1 MIEAK
6 ETLNGGVSAS
16 LSLSG
21 VVNNAVEYIVPS
33 LQDKV
38 VTPNEETQTIKA
50 DKNYNGLNEVIVEPI
65 PSDYSQVKGTIELNE
80 NGEHDVAQY
89 EKALV
94 DFKVK
99 LEEQSIS
106 AITTGDLVIE
116 PSKGYDGLGKVVVSK
131 VTSNVD
137 TDIKAENI
145 REGVNIL
152 GVEGTFK
159 GSPILQE
166 KEVVPNKETQ
176 NVIPDD
182 GYNGLSKVIVEPIPS
197 DYINPTGTLSIDEN
211 GAYEVKKYAN
221 VVVDVQNSGTTEETY
236 FATLNKTGTST
247 SPGVW
252 QTIMD
257 VPSNTTITVGQY
269 QFSGCKALVKVPKL
283 NYTNLTN
290 CQYMFY
296 NCSAIKDASN
306 AVNFQKITNA
316 KYMFSSTGF
325 EEIDM
330 STWNVSS
337 VTTMAS
343 MFNNCTYTLKK
354 VNISNWV
361 NSKNTSL
368 SSMFWQCKRLTTL
381 IAENTKISGTCAC
394 NSMFEYCTDLVE
406 LDLSWLYRTGNNTM
420 KLMFNSCTSLQKI
433 DLRNF
438 DLSSVTNS
446 TYYTDAFTSVPTTC
460 EIIVKDDACKTWMAT
475 NFPTMT
481 NVKTIAE
488 LGE

>member
-1 MIEAK
+1 MATTSDYLK
-6 ETLNGGVSAS
+6 
-16 LSLSG
+16 
-21 VVNNAVEYIVPS
+21 
-33 LQDKV
+33 Q
-38 VTPNEETQTIKA
+38 
-50 DKNYNGLNEVIVEPI
+50 LNEDKKALVDNLNSLGVQA
-65 PSDYSQVKGTIELNE
+65 DYSQTFTSLVPKISDSGLAKPTGTIELKT
-80 NGEHDVAQY
+80 NGIHNVAPY
-89 EKALV
+89 ETAKV
-94 DFKVK
+94 EFEVK
-99 LEEQSIS
+99 LEEQSAS
-106 AITTGDLVIE
+106 AVVSGDLVVE
-116 PSKGYDGLGKVVVSK
+116 PSEGYDGLSKVVINK
-131 VTSNVD
+131 VTANID
-137 TDIKAENI
+137 PQIKEENI

-166 KEVVPNKETQ
+166 KEVVPNEETQ

-182 GYNGLSKVIVEPIPS
+182 GYNGLSRVIVEPIPS

-221 VVVDVQNSGTTEETY
+221 VVVDVQSSGGTEETY
-236 FATLNKTGTST
+236 FATLNKTGTSS

-283 NYTNLTN
+283 NYENLTN
-290 CQYMFY
+290 CQYMFKG
-296 NCSAIKDASN
+296 CSAMKDTTN
-306 AVNFQKITNA
+306 AKNFKKITNS
-316 KYMFSSTGF
+316 KYMFSATGF

-330 STWNVSS
+330 STWNVSN

-343 MFNNCTYTLKK
+343 MFNDCTYTLKK

-368 SSMFWQCKRLTTL
+368 ASMFWQCKRLTTL
-381 IAENTKISGTCAC
+381 IAENTKISGTCQC

-406 LDLSWLYRTGNNTM
+406 LDLSWLYRTGNNTIN
-420 KLMFNSCTSLQKI
+420 LMFGGCSKLQKLDI
-433 DLRNF
+433 RNF
-438 DLSSVTNS
+438 DLSSVTTS
-446 TYYTDAFTSVPTTC
+446 SYYTDAFKSVPTTC
-460 EIIVKDDACKTWMAT
+460 EIIVMNDACKTWMSEK
-475 NFPTMT
+475 FPTMT
-481 NVKTIAE
+481 NVKTVAE